1 MNTDDLDKKIVE
13 TFEKRF
19 SSVLPTDVIDL
30 ALIENIN
37 WKILLKNLEF
47 NIKSTKILDEK
58 FLWLK
63 KIWSFLIILKYT
75 YAS

>member
-30 ALIENIN
+30 ALIEIIN
-37 WKILLKNLEF
+37 WKIL
-47 NIKSTKILDEK
+47 IKLSE
-58 FLWLK
+58 
-63 KIWSFLIILKYT
+63 IIYFI
-75 YAS
+75 

>member
-19 SSVLPTDVIDL
+19 SSVLPTDNIDL

-37 WKILLKNLEF
+37 
-47 NIKSTKILDEK
+47 
-58 FLWLK
+58 
-63 KIWSFLIILKYT
+63 
-75 YAS
+75 